1 MYNFLGNHHREALWY
16 TKNMTKPKHILTN
29 ICTYAMAIKAHCSTA
44 RDFCACGKLAIMA
57 T

>member
-29 ICTYAMAIKAHCSTA
+29 ILRMPWLLKHIVRRHAISAHVVNWQ
-44 RDFCACGKLAIMA
+44 
-57 T
+57 